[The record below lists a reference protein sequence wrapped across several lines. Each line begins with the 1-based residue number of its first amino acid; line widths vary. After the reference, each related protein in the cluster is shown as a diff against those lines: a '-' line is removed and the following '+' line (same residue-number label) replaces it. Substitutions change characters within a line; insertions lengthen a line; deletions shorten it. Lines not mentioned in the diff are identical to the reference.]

1 MGQFSLGGSWP
12 EVGDA
17 GHSSPTNY
25 KNSQVLAIHKSY
37 GYGSSQWLGYVC
49 PHDDQRS
56 RQERSKARGSL
67 TMMVQI
73 GNVRRPL
80 MTFSRALSSL
90 PGPKNESS
98 HSIMAFRRHHHLTP
112 ARTNSMRA
120 SVITLTT
127 EHHVNPAYY
136 RPFTTAY
143 QGIPSDGKHNHQL
156 LAHLIPYRSTL
167 KDGRH
172 VEVDFFR
179 HSPTD
184 IEEDEWF
191 VGMALMNLVIREG
204 LSWPFE
210 DEFTSVD
217 DWRAY
222 FLSHTAFVVR
232 ATDNGMDAAS
242 RNSSSRGE
250 VLGCFYIKPNFPG
263 RCSHVCNG
271 GFITAPRFRGLG
283 IGRLMGKVFLSAARD
298 SGYRSR

>member
-1 MGQFSLGGSWP
+1 MNPIATIAPF
-12 EVGDA
+12 
-17 GHSSPTNY
+17 
-25 KNSQVLAIHKSY
+25 
-37 GYGSSQWLGYVC
+37 
-49 PHDDQRS
+49 
-56 RQERSKARGSL
+56 
-67 TMMVQI
+67 
-73 GNVRRPL
+73 GNVRHPLQAYVRHQSL
-80 MTFSRALSSL
+80 MTCARALSSSPL
-90 PGPKNESS
+90 GSKNGTETADRPIMFRPHRHPTPTSVVSS
-98 HSIMAFRRHHHLTP
+98 
-112 ARTNSMRA
+112 SMRA
-120 SVITLTT
+120 SVMPSTT
-127 EHHVNPAYY
+127 VAVDLLNHTH

-143 QGIPSDGKHNHQL
+143 QGIPGDGKHNQHL

-191 VGMALMNLVIREG
+191 CGMALMNLVIREG

-222 FLSHTAFVVR
+222 FLSHSAFVVR
-232 ATDNGMDAAS
+232 ALDNGMDAAR
-242 RNSSSRGE
+242 RNSSSPGE

-283 IGRLMGKVFLSAARD
+283 IGRLMGMVFLRAARD
-298 SGYRSR
+298 LGYKSR

>member
-1 MGQFSLGGSWP
+1 MMAFTPVSIGYARPSLLRNVNFLTSL
-12 EVGDA
+12 A
-17 GHSSPTNY
+17 NY
-25 KNSQVLAIHKSY
+25 
-37 GYGSSQWLGYVC
+37 
-49 PHDDQRS
+49 
-56 RQERSKARGSL
+56 ARA
-67 TMMVQI
+67 V
-73 GNVRRPL
+73 
-80 MTFSRALSSL
+80 SSL
-90 PGPKNESS
+90 SNPRTRNGTAPSVVV
-98 HSIMAFRRHHHLTP
+98 HHHLHIIAAHSP
-112 ARTNSMRA
+112 SSVELSKSMRTSIMPA
-120 SVITLTT
+120 SYLDVSIT
-127 EHHVNPAYY
+127 AY

-143 QGIPSDGKHNHQL
+143 QGTPSDGKHNLAQ
-156 LAHLIPYRSTL
+156 LAHLIPYRTTL

-179 HSPTD
+179 HSATD
-184 IEEDEWF
+184 IEEDEWY

-232 ATDNGMDAAS
+232 ALDNGMDAAR
-242 RNSSSRGE
+242 RNSSSPGE

-283 IGRLMGKVFLSAARD
+283 VGRLMGQVFLRAARD
-298 SGYRSR
+298 SGYKSR